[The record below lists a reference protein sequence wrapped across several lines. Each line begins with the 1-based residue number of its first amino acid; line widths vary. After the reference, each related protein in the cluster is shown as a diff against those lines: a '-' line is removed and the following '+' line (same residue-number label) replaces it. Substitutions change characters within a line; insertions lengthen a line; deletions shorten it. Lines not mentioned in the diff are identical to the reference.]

1 VIGLKLYSERFA
13 IKYLFSSK
21 GICLGID
28 TKRASFLFL
37 VSRQGILLRRRP
49 VGDRIVESMNYEID
63 RIHNGLIAGK

>member
-1 VIGLKLYSERFA
+1 LKLYSERFA

-21 GICLGID
+21 GIWLGID